1 LLLSEHFCLNGLID
15 FRIGRRR
22 SASFTATAMNH
33 VRALLQSYVRPS
45 YGQLRRWI
53 LSRLERRAPRDTPT
67 TLEQI
72 RTVSIDGIPHPIK
85 LRAAT
90 SDARAMA
97 DCLLGM
103 QYDIDPGF
111 EPKTVLD
118 LGGNIGCSAIYFA
131 NRWPNAR
138 IVVVEPLPS
147 TFELLK
153 ENTRFYSNIRSVHAA
168 AHPRRETISLH
179 VPKTGFWGARVTTVA
194 RNGAAQSHSAPG
206 VPVEDL
212 MSEYGI
218 DHIDI
223 LKMDIEGSE
232 ADLFANNPHP
242 WLSRTRL
249 VMIELHDNIRMGCT
263 WHMERALSRY
273 KTRRARLDENHI
285 VWLESARIR

>member
-1 LLLSEHFCLNGLID
+1 
-15 FRIGRRR
+15 
-22 SASFTATAMNH
+22 MNH
-33 VRALLQSYVRPS
+33 VRALIHSYVRPS

-53 LSRLERRAPRDTPT
+53 LSRLEVRAPREAPT
-67 TLEQI
+67 TRDQI

-111 EPKTVLD
+111 EPKTLLD

-131 NRWPNAR
+131 NRWPDAR
-138 IVVVEPLPS
+138 IVVVEPFPS

-153 ENTRFYSNIRSVHAA
+153 ENTRFYPNIQPVHAA
-168 AHPRRETISLH
+168 AHPRREGVNLH
-179 VPKTGFWGARVTTVA
+179 VPNTGFWGVRITAGARYGGTQLQ
-194 RNGAAQSHSAPG
+194 RAPG
-206 VPVEDL
+206 MPVEDL
-212 MSEYGI
+212 MSDYGME
-218 DHIDI
+218 HIDI

-249 VMIELHDNIRMGCT
+249 MMIELHDNVRMGCT
-263 WHMERALSRY
+263 WHMERALNRY
-273 KTRRARLDENHI
+273 TTREARLGENLV
-285 VWLESARIR
+285 VWLDHAANAGAR

>member
-1 LLLSEHFCLNGLID
+1 VFVSEFLSGWPFDQVNCN
-15 FRIGRRR
+15 
-22 SASFTATAMNH
+22 SMNH
-33 VRALLQSYVRPS
+33 LRALLQSYVRPS

-53 LSRLERRAPRDTPT
+53 LRQLEMRAPGETPRT
-67 TLEQI
+67 HAQV
-72 RTVSIDGIPHPIK
+72 RTVSIEGIPHPIK

-131 NRWPNAR
+131 NRWPNAK
-138 IVVVEPLPS
+138 IIVVEPFAS
-147 TFELLK
+147 TFALLK
-153 ENTRFYSNIRSVHAA
+153 ENTRFYQNIQPVHAA
-168 AHPRRETISLH
+168 AHPRREPVHLLL
-179 VPKTGFWGARVTTVA
+179 PKTGFWGVRVSA
-194 RNGAAQSHSAPG
+194 GPHNGAPQSNSAPG
-206 VPVEDL
+206 MPVEDL

-232 ADLFANNPHP
+232 ADLFATNPHA

-249 VMIELHDNIRMGCT
+249 LIIELHDNIRMGCT
-263 WHMERALSRY
+263 WHTQRALSRY
-273 KTRRARLDENHI
+273 KTRKARLGENLL
-285 VWLESARIR
+285 VWLEHSDTLTRQNNN